1 MIVRTLQAL
10 GLLFGYICVAT
21 VLSQCAVVGSLWAN
35 GGFDSD
41 RRLRL
46 AAYFSGVDRQAMRDE
61 LIADQA
67 AAVAAAGRV
76 DRLGTM
82 RRQAMAASSD
92 QVRMLEAQLLGERQ
106 RYETI
111 RGMFESRLDQLE
123 VQRTAAA
130 IDTVRETLEVL
141 DPETSKNVLMEFLD
155 DGAIED
161 VVTIVTRMPAD
172 RQRKIFGEFRSAIEV
187 QQLNDVLLRIRG
199 NPRNA
204 VDDANQPG
212 AAP

>member
-1 MIVRTLQAL
+1 MIARTLQAL

-21 VLSQCAVVGSLWAN
+21 VLAQCAVVGSLWVN
-35 GGFDSD
+35 GGFDPD

-46 AAYFSGVDRQAMRDE
+46 SAYLAGVDRQAIREE
-61 LIADQA
+61 LLAKQA
-67 AAVAAAGRV
+67 AAVASSGHI

-111 RGMFESRLDQLE
+111 RGLFESRLEQLE
-123 VQRTAAA
+123 VERTAAA
-130 IDTVRETLEVL
+130 IETVRATLEVL
-141 DPETSKNVLMEFLD
+141 DPETSKNVLMEFLE

-172 RQRKIFGEFRSAIEV
+172 RQRKIFGEFRSPIEV

-199 NPRNA
+199 NPRDA
-204 VDDANQPG
+204 TADDDQTG